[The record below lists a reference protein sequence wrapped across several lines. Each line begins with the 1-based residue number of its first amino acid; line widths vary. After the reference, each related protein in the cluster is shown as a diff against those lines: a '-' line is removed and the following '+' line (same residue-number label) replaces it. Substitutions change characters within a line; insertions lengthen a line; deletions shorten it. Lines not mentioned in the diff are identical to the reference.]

1 MGKIGPLEPGQA
13 SRTLV
18 ARLVGTRDRVG
29 VVDRARQVA
38 TRLGARPDRVFLVW
52 TRSGGEEP
60 GEGDEVELARLEILP
75 TPKVSDR
82 TAVALNP
89 YSAGRLPAGA
99 VRVTEISAGRHR
111 EALLAGRELPDGKPA
126 PKGASFFFEVVDDGR
141 DGNEPER
148 RRFRLAASPT
158 RGPNGRDFEIVL
170 ERASADRTRVEVK
183 EMPRR
188 GLPPRR
194 SRNGD

>member
-52 TRSGGEEP
+52 TRHGGEEF
-60 GEGDEVELARLEILP
+60 GEGDEVEIARHEILP
-75 TPKVSDR
+75 TPKVNDR
-82 TAVALNP
+82 SAVALNP
-89 YSAGRLPAGA
+89 YSAGRLPVGA

-111 EALLAGRELPDGKPA
+111 EALLAGKELPDGKPA
-126 PKGASFFFEVVDDGR
+126 PTGATFYFEIVDDGR

-148 RRFRLAASPT
+148 RRFRLAATPA

-170 ERASADRTRVEVK
+170 ERASADKARVEVK
-183 EMPRR
+183 EVPRR
-188 GLPPRR
+188 GLSPRR
-194 SRNGD
+194 PRHGD